1 MWVKRS
7 RTSPRIFTVVRS
19 VTKSYYEVAVST
31 AVSDVVSDLDTAVDL
46 ESLAARAATSPFH
59 FHRIFRGMVGETPL
73 GLRRRLLMERAA
85 WRLSRTDRS
94 ILEIALGAGFETH
107 EAFTRA
113 FRRAF
118 SATPSE
124 YRNRYEPR
132 IQLAAIC
139 GLHYEHD
146 GIDPS
151 GVILAKGESEMDIEI
166 VDRPELRLGTVR
178 HVGPYNRVTE
188 AFERLGEVEGVSELF
203 QDPGVAMLAIYHD
216 DPESTPQDEL
226 RADAA
231 VVVPESTPMPEGL
244 VEQRIPGGTF
254 ARYEHIG
261 PYEELGDV
269 WARLLGQWLPDS
281 GYSIG
286 PGGTY
291 EIYRN
296 DMREVPAE
304 ELRTDLYVA
313 VEPTRAT

>member
-1 MWVKRS
+1 
-7 RTSPRIFTVVRS
+7 
-19 VTKSYYEVAVST
+19 
-31 AVSDVVSDLDTAVDL
+31 LDTAVDL

-85 WRLSRTDRS
+85 WRLSRTNRS
-94 ILEIALGAGFETH
+94 ILDIAIGAGFETH
-107 EAFTRA
+107 ETFTRA

-124 YRNRYEPR
+124 YRNRNEPR

-151 GVILAKGESEMDIEI
+151 GVILAKGESEMDIDI

-178 HVGPYNRVTE
+178 HVGPYNQVTV
-188 AFERLGEVEGVSELF
+188 AFERLGEIEGVSELF
-203 QDPGVAMLAIYHD
+203 QHPGVAMLAIYHD

-231 VVVPESTPMPEGL
+231 VVVSESTPMPEGL

-269 WARLLGQWLPDS
+269 WARLLGQWLSRQRVLHRPRRHIRDLPQRHARS
-281 GYSIG
+281 ADRGAAHRS
-286 PGGTY
+286 
-291 EIYRN
+291 
-296 DMREVPAE
+296 
-304 ELRTDLYVA
+304 LRGSR
-313 VEPTRAT
+313 TRSDQLTEGEGLSMAPSSPFRD